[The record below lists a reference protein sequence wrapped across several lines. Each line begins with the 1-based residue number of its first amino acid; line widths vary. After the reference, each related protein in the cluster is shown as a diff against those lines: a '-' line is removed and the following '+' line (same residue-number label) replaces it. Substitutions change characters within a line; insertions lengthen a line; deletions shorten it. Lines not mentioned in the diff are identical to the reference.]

1 MAMIDPSPSS
11 DELQALADLFS
22 QVETAI
28 QKYLATAAGKKDSNF
43 TALTSAALNLDNA
56 SDTIAEMQ
64 LQLATDQ
71 GLQAVGVINQATAQI
86 QHALTVRNKIATD
99 LGLVKNIVAFGAAI
113 AAADIGSIVSSGGT
127 LIKQL
132 AS

>member
-1 MAMIDPSPSS
+1 MIDPSPSS

-113 AAADIGSIVSSGGT
+113 AAGDIGSIVSSGGT